1 MCFVGGG
8 ERKGGWGSLES
19 VAVAVEG
26 REAATLKLGNTLR
39 QNGDFSSLLRK
50 RKSFCRHVRHAKRS
64 PQPWNW
70 YSSRGAFQL
79 SKQLLKEAIIHLRPP
94 KKRWW
99 QKSIHTWLSKD
110 GEGSSASS
118 FSSGVSVCAC
128 DKRFIFLLPLP
139 PSRPPIKTSSVFNC
153 YRRLHTFYFYFAPSG
168 KTA

>member
-1 MCFVGGG
+1 M
-8 ERKGGWGSLES
+8 
-19 VAVAVEG
+19 
-26 REAATLKLGNTLR
+26 
-39 QNGDFSSLLRK
+39 SSTMYGLQKNL
-50 RKSFCRHVRHAKRS
+50 
-64 PQPWNW
+64 NW

-128 DKRFIFLLPLP
+128 DKRFTFLLPLP

-168 KTA
+168 KNGMKRILMAEINISRGSCAPRRRVDTG